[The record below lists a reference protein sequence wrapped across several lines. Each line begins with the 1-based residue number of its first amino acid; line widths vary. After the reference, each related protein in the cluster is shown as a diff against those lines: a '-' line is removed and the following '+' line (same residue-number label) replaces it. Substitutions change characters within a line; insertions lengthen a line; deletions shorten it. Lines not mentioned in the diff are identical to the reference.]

1 MTSTP
6 RQEDGR
12 TAIEREFKA
21 LRRRLG
27 IGVAVV
33 AAVGFTVFGWGA
45 VAQLS
50 GAVIAAGTVVVDS
63 NSKKVQHP
71 QGGVVSEL
79 RVRDGDRVEAG
90 EVLLRLDETQIRAT
104 LGVVTAHLIELKGR
118 KARLE
123 AERDNAETVVFPTTL
138 VAGDPAAE
146 RVMSGELRLFKARR
160 VLIESQRAQLVE
172 RIRQNREEIRHSRI
186 QVDAKN
192 KEIDYLREELERV
205 GDLKARNLL
214 PVTRV
219 LTLKREETRI
229 AGENAALESQIAR
242 LQGQIAETE
251 LQILALDQG
260 RMSDSQKDLREIE
273 ARIAELEERRVAAD
287 DQLARVDIRAPIR
300 GMVHGLAVHTV
311 GGVVAAGEQIM
322 LIVPEGD
329 ALTVEVRVAA
339 AEIDQIGV
347 DRESSLR
354 FPAFNQRTTPEVSG
368 RVTRISPDAV
378 QDSRTG
384 QFYYTAR
391 IVPGPDLAEKLGR
404 QALKPGMPVEAFI
417 ATEQRSALSYMT
429 KPLTD
434 QFARAFRER

>member
-1 MTSTP
+1 MASALQQDDVTS
-6 RQEDGR
+6 
-12 TAIEREFKA
+12 AVERETKA
-21 LRRRLG
+21 LRRRLAV
-27 IGVAVV
+27 GVAVA
-33 AAVGFTVFGWGA
+33 AAVGVTVFGWGA

-50 GAVIAAGTVVVDS
+50 GAVIAVGSVVVDS

-71 QGGVVSEL
+71 QGGVVSDL
-79 RVRDGDRVEAG
+79 RVRDGDRVEGG

-104 LGVVTAHLIELKGR
+104 LGVVTAHLIELRGR

-123 AERDNAETVVFPTTL
+123 AERDNADTVVFPRTL
-138 VAGDPAAE
+138 APGDPAAE
-146 RVMSGELRLFKARR
+146 RVIAGEARLFQARR
-160 VLIESQRAQLVE
+160 ALIEGQRAQLVE
-172 RIRQNREEIRHSRI
+172 RIRQSREEIRHSRI

-229 AGENAALESQIAR
+229 AGENAALEAQIAR
-242 LQGQIAETE
+242 LQGQIAEAE
-251 LQILALDQG
+251 LQILALEQG
-260 RMSDSQKDLREIE
+260 RMTDAQKDLREIE

-287 DQLARVDIRAPIR
+287 DQLSRVDVRAPIR
-300 GMVHGLAVHTV
+300 GVVHGLAVHTV

-329 ALTVEVRVAA
+329 MLTVEVRVAA

-384 QFYYTAR
+384 QYYYTAR
-391 IVPGPDLAEKLGR
+391 IAPGSDLAEKLGR

-417 ATEQRSALSYMT
+417 ATDKRSALSYIV

-434 QFARAFRER
+434 QFMRAFRER